1 MKNLFFFLFY
11 LFIFFTSSAQE
22 QTINISWG
30 PENEI
35 PKKTYFGDV
44 LGADDKNYYLIKNY
58 YKGKGAQ
65 WLVKYNMN
73 HEVESETL
81 IKMRINEDND
91 GVNEG
96 IYMLK
101 DHFVIFLSRKDKTR
115 DKNVLYAIVTDKD
128 GKQEAPVEV
137 DAIDYKSKRN
147 AGGFTIYPSKD
158 LTKILVY
165 HDEAFEKKGYE
176 RFNYKMYSQNL
187 ELLWEKP
194 VELPYKDSKFNV
206 ATCRIDEEGNVYVLG
221 TLNVDKNINQYKM
234 FAYYTKKDRLEEV
247 DVDFAKAY
255 SVLSLQFDYIN
266 SHLIFVGFY
275 TDTKRNGIQGLVYNK
290 INAKSLNKVVETT
303 QPFNREDLIKFTS
316 EKAADKGAGLQVNY
330 KIDHILVDAD
340 GAIKVVAEYYYVAV
354 HTSRV
359 NNTTYTTYT
368 YHYNNIMVIS
378 LDKKGEIRWVS
389 GIDKF
394 QSSTNDGGTFSSY
407 TFAYTNT
414 DLYFLFVDNC
424 KNIAPP
430 EPGDKKQVYGVSTQ
444 SIKNVCITLASIN
457 GKGEVSRTAYQTLK
471 KEDKT
476 FFMPKRYTQLSGNS
490 LLVYSA
496 GPKKFKHGLLTV
508 K

>member
-1 MKNLFFFLFY
+1 MKNILTSLTFL
-11 LFIFFTSSAQE
+11 LFINLAFAQDK
-22 QTINISWG
+22 TINITWG
-30 PENEI
+30 PENEV
-35 PKKTYFGDV
+35 PKKTYFGNV
-44 LGADDKNYYLIKNY
+44 LGADQNNYYLIKNY

-81 IKMRINEDND
+81 IKMKVNDED

-101 DHFVIFLSRKDKTR
+101 DHFVIFLSQKDKVR
-115 DKNVLYAIVTDKD
+115 DKNVLYAIITGKD

-147 AGGFTIYPSKD
+147 AGSFTIYPSKD
-158 LTKILVY
+158 LTRILVY
-165 HDEAFEKKGYE
+165 HDEAYEKKGYE

-194 VELPYKDSKFNV
+194 VELPYKDSKFDV
-206 ATCRIDEEGNVYVLG
+206 ATCRIDEEGNVFVLG
-221 TLNVDKNINQYKM
+221 TLNIDKNINQYKM

-266 SHLIFVGFY
+266 GHLIFVGFY

-290 INAKSLNKVVETT
+290 IHAKSLNKVVETT

-316 EKAADKGAGLQVNY
+316 EKAADKGRGLSGYY
-330 KIDHILVDAD
+330 KIDHILVNANGD
-340 GAIKVVAEYYYVAV
+340 IKIVAEYYYVAV
-354 HTSRV
+354 HTTRGA

-368 YHYNNIMVIS
+368 YHYNNIMVIN
-378 LDKKGEIRWVS
+378 LDQKGEIRWVS

-394 QSSTNDGGTFSSY
+394 QSSSNDGGTFSSY
-407 TFAYTNT
+407 TFAYVND
-414 DLYFLFVDNC
+414 DLYFLYNDHC
-424 KNIAPP
+424 KNTAMG
-430 EPGDKKQVYGVSTQ
+430 ETGEKKEIYAVGTQ
-444 SIKNVCITLASIN
+444 SVKNVCITLVTLNA
-457 GKGEVSRTAYQTLK
+457 KGEVSRTLFQTLK

-476 FFMPKRYTQLSGNS
+476 FFVPKQYIQLSGDR

-496 GPKKFKHGLLTV
+496 GSKRYKYGLLSV

>member
-1 MKNLFFFLFY
+1 MKKQLCSLLFLLIFLS
-11 LFIFFTSSAQE
+11 SSAQ
-22 QTINISWG
+22 QNVSIAWG
-30 PENEI
+30 PENEV
-35 PKKTYFGDV
+35 PKKTYFGNV
-44 LGADDKNYYLIKNY
+44 LGADEKNYFLIKNY

-65 WLVKYNMN
+65 WLVKYNMH

-91 GVNEG
+91 AVNEG

-115 DKNVLYAIVTDKD
+115 EKNVLYAIITGKD

-137 DAIDYKSKRN
+137 DAIDYKTRRN
-147 AGGFTIYPSKD
+147 AGNFTIYPSKD

-206 ATCRIDEEGNVYVLG
+206 ATCRIDEEGNVFVLG
-221 TLNVDKNINQYKM
+221 TLNIDKNINQYKM
-234 FAYYTKKDRLEEV
+234 FAYYAKKDRLEEV

-255 SVLSLQFDYIN
+255 SVLSLQFDYI
-266 SHLIFVGFY
+266 SGHLIFVGFY

-290 INAKSLNKVVETT
+290 INARSLNKVVETT

-316 EKAADKGAGLQVNY
+316 EKAADKGAGIQGNY
-330 KIDHILVDAD
+330 KIDHILVNAN
-340 GAIKVVAEYYYVAV
+340 GAIKVIAEYYYVSV
-354 HTSRV
+354 YTSRV
-359 NNTTYTTYT
+359 NNMTYTTYT
-368 YHYNNIMVIS
+368 YYYNNIMVID
-378 LDKKGEIRWVS
+378 LDKNGEIRWVS

-407 TFAYTNT
+407 AFAYTN
-414 DLYFLFVDNC
+414 DELYFLYVDHCMNTA
-424 KNIAPP
+424 IG
-430 EPGDKKQVYGVSTQ
+430 EQREKKSIQAVSTQ
-444 SIKNVCITLASIN
+444 AVKNVCITLASVN
-457 GKGEVSRTAYQTLK
+457 AKGEISRTLFQTLK

-476 FFMPKRYTQLSGNS
+476 FFMPKQSMQLSADK

-496 GPKKFKHGLLTV
+496 GGKKYKYGTLTV